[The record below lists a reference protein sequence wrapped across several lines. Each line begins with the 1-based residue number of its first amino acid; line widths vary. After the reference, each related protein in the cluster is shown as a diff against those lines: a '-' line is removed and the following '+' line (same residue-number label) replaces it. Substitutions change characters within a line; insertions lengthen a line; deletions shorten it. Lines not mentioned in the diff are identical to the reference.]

1 MKHKIGEI
9 IKITNDFEIK
19 SALGGYIKQVKK
31 GDTGFI
37 DSKGSIH
44 YLTGEARDKIQK
56 IDDIELKGYDY
67 ESITNLI
74 YKRLNCEFDIDNMLD
89 DSDIDEV
96 EHFKDIIKD
105 VLSEIL

>member
-1 MKHKIGEI
+1 MKPKIGEI
-9 IKITNDFEIK
+9 LTIKEDFEIK
-19 SALGGYIKQVKK
+19 SALGGYTKQVKK

-37 DSKGSIH
+37 DSKGMIH
-44 YLTGEARDKIQK
+44 YLTGEARGKIQN
-56 IDDIELKGYDY
+56 IDGIELKGYDY

-74 YKRLNCEFDIDNMLD
+74 YKRLNCEFDIDYMLD

-96 EHFKDIIKD
+96 EHFKDIIED